1 LGTWLPEDTISD
13 QRSGAV
19 ALATLFNPFDPQ
31 YIADPHAYFARMRNS
46 GPVQRATLPDGR
58 AVWLLTGYA
67 EVEAAFADPRLVKE
81 PRNAH
86 SPDELA
92 RMPALPEETRYMRSN
107 LLYRDP
113 PDHTRLRRMV
123 SKAFTPRMIEQLRPR
138 IQAIADA
145 LLDAV
150 ASRGEMDLIDEYA
163 FPLPITVIAEMLG
176 IPAADRDRFRD
187 WSDVLLTAIAPQPM
201 GPAVVAAAEGL
212 RQYLEARF
220 EERRRA
226 PSEDLISGL
235 LQVEEAGD
243 TLGKEELQGMV
254 YLLLLAGYETT
265 VNLIG
270 SGMLALLEH
279 ADQLARL
286 RNDPALLPS
295 ALEELLRFCAPV
307 MMSTLRYAAEDIPL
321 GGMVIPKGD
330 MVFIVIGAANR
341 DPARFASPDTLD
353 ITRVLN
359 KHLGFGHGIHYCL
372 GAPLARMEGE
382 IALGAVLR
390 RMPNLRLGVAPE
402 TLKWRPN
409 FILRGLV
416 KLPVV
421 F

>member
-1 LGTWLPEDTISD
+1 
-13 QRSGAV
+13 
-19 ALATLFNPFDPQ
+19 
-31 YIADPHAYFARMRNS
+31 MRHS
-46 GPVQRATLPDGR
+46 GPVQCATLPDGR
-58 AVWLLTGYA
+58 AVWLLTGYD
-67 EVEAAFADPRLVKE
+67 EVEVAFADPRLVKE

-86 SPDELA
+86 SPDEFA
-92 RMPALPEETRYMRSN
+92 RMPALPEPTRYMRSN

-150 ASRGEMDLIDEYA
+150 AGRGEMDVIDAYA

-176 IPAADRDRFRD
+176 IPAADRDRFRE

-201 GPAVVAAAEGL
+201 GPAVVAAAQEF

-226 PSEDLISGL
+226 PSEDLISRL
-235 LQVEEAGD
+235 LQVEEGSD
-243 TLGKEELQGMV
+243 KLGKEELQGMV

-270 SGMLALLEH
+270 SGTLALLEH
-279 ADQLARL
+279 PDQLARL
-286 RNDPALLPS
+286 RKDPALLPP
-295 ALEELLRFCAPV
+295 AVEELLRFCAPV
-307 MMSTLRYAAEDIPL
+307 MMSTLRYAAADITL

-330 MVFIVIGAANR
+330 MAFMVIGAANR
-341 DPARFASPDTLD
+341 DPARFASPDALD
-353 ITRVLN
+353 ITRALT
-359 KHLGFGHGIHYCL
+359 KHLAFGHGLHYCL

-382 IALGAVLR
+382 IALGTLLR